1 MNRLFS
7 IILLSLSFI
16 LSGESQ
22 KIGYINSQ
30 EILASLPEVK
40 QANSD
45 IEVMKTMFRKKGE
58 DMVKE
63 LQGKYQDLQ
72 KKQQSG
78 ELAPVDIDKQS
89 ALLKLEEAKLSDF
102 EKSSQDKIYQKSEEL
117 LQPIQDRV
125 NKAIKD
131 VATENGFLYIFDAG
145 MGVILYSD
153 PAGDA
158 TKLVKMK
165 LGIAPQPEK

>member
-1 MNRLFS
+1 MNKLFS
-7 IILLSLSFI
+7 IIVVFLSI
-16 LSGESQ
+16 AIQANSQ

-45 IEVMKTMFRKKGE
+45 IEVMKTMFQKKGE

-63 LQGKYQDLQ
+63 LQTKYQELQ
-72 KKQQSG
+72 KKQQTG
-78 ELAPVDIDKQS
+78 ELAPVEIEKQS
-89 ALLKLEEAKLSDF
+89 ALLKLDEAKLGEF
-102 EKSSQDKIYQKSEEL
+102 EKSSQEKIYQKSEEL
-117 LQPIQDRV
+117 LKPIQERV

-131 VATENGFLYIFDAG
+131 VATENAFLYIFDAG

-153 PAGDA
+153 PTADV
-158 TKLVKMK
+158 TKLVKTK
-165 LGIAPQPEK
+165 LGIVTP